1 MWRRV
6 DLQQIPFVAALIQA
20 DAPLGVSDELE
31 LRRLQ
36 LEVVHVEPSIYTA
49 GIEQEL
55 VGGDGEQRPGQFPD
69 ALYIKVLQIL
79 RGQDH
84 G

>member
-6 DLQQIPFVAALIQA
+6 DLQQIPFVAAFIQA

-36 LEVVHVEPSIYTA
+36 LEVVHVEPPVNTT
-49 GIEQEL
+49 GIE
-55 VGGDGEQRPGQFPD
+55 
-69 ALYIKVLQIL
+69 
-79 RGQDH
+79 
-84 G
+84 